1 MAEKNYKKQPVA
13 AVREENRKENNFREI
28 VRTLGIS
35 ARGRVFQGNVIR
47 KFHKRITIEFERTVK
62 LQKFERFMKKRTR
75 IHARLPD
82 EFADQINMGDLI
94 RVQECRPLSKLIHFI
109 VVEKVR
115 DADSENNNSKDKEK
129 EILEELK

>member
-1 MAEKNYKKQPVA
+1 MTEKKSKKQSEMA
-13 AVREENRKENNFREI
+13 SQENGIKNFREI
-28 VRTLGIS
+28 VNTLGLS
-35 ARGRVFQGNVIR
+35 TRGRVFQGNVIR
-47 KFHKRITIEFERTVK
+47 KFPKRVTIEFERTVK

-94 RVQECRPLSKLIHFI
+94 RVQETRPLSKTIHFV

-115 DADSENNNSKDKEK
+115 DADQVKIIESPEANK
-129 EILEELK
+129 

>member
-1 MAEKNYKKQPVA
+1 MAEKKEKKQPVA